1 MLFKETEDANKIE
14 TQDLIKQ
21 GFAIKKQIERLTSE
35 LDKIKFRVISQ
46 ACLEKKEDCNT
57 VNLVQGQMTAKVVF
71 KENLSL
77 KKEALKQSPELLSQ
91 FCNHKWQIDKK
102 AYLQALESEIGDTIA
117 ELVEVKHAK
126 PSVSFDTVE
135 DVAMIGFVE

>member
-21 GFAIKKQIERLTSE
+21 GFAIKKQIERLTAE

-46 ACLEKKEDCNT
+46 ACLQKKEDCNT
-57 VNLVQGQMTAKVVF
+57 VNLVRGQMTAKVVF

-77 KKEALKQSPELLSQ
+77 KKEALKMSPELLSQ
-91 FCNHKWQIDKK
+91 FCNHKWTIDKK
-102 AYLQALESEIGDTIA
+102 AYLQALES
-117 ELVEVKHAK
+117 
-126 PSVSFDTVE
+126 
-135 DVAMIGFVE
+135 